1 MTKIQTTL
9 LVLFVASTALAAPKQ
24 HHRHHRPSGSRTG
37 HGKPPSST
45 SGPYG
50 YGNST
55 AVGPT
60 GTGTGAI
67 WPTGYSTYVVSPLP
81 VSSNEAA
88 ETTSETCDATV
99 TVTSSNTVT
108 VTMGAESSTAAAT
121 ALSSGPVESVAPS
134 AFSTSVGYGNDTSSA
149 GPLGPTGIYSTE
161 YPTGTADASSG
172 SYPYK
177 HVSRHK
183 WTSVIVSP
191 SSSSQTT
198 STSVPVVVASSS
210 SSKAYTSSSSTTVKM
225 ASSSSSAAYTP
236 SSSSV
241 KLSTSS
247 AAAVVASSSS
257 IAYTPLSSRAV
268 SSTSAAAVAVS
279 STATSVDHSAGLSG
293 AKRGLAY
300 VNLPWLAPFANAVAP
315 ISWVY
320 NWASIATGLSSNYK
334 FVPMLHDLRDDWYT
348 VAQFIANIPPMIS
361 KIDAI
366 MAFNEP
372 DQTFANG
379 GSQLTPSVAAD
390 AYKKYISPY
399 KVSNPNIQLG
409 APSVCNGNT
418 TTPTLLGM
426 QWLAPFFES
435 CAGCPIDF
443 VPLHWYGWSDG
454 SADQQADVFIKYITT
469 AAAEIAVMAKRPMR
483 IWVTEFAAMPLT
495 DAIKNEAFMNIT
507 LPWLDNV
514 ATMVDRYSYYMVD
527 TNMMV
532 NSAHNALTA
541 SGTLYAGN

>member
-1 MTKIQTTL
+1 MTKIQNTL
-9 LVLFVASTALAAPKQ
+9 LVLFLASTTLAAPKQ
-24 HHRHHRPSGSRTG
+24 RHHHHHRPSGTGTG
-37 HGKPPSST
+37 HGKPSSST

-60 GTGTGAI
+60 GTGTGTGVA
-67 WPTGYSTYVVSPLP
+67 WPTGYSTYIVSPLP
-81 VSSNEAA
+81 VSSSEAA

-99 TVTSSNTVT
+99 TVTSSGTVT
-108 VTMGAESSTAAAT
+108 ITMGAESSTAAAT
-121 ALSSGPVESVAPS
+121 ALTSGPVESVAPV
-134 AFSTSVGYGNDTSSA
+134 AFSTSTVHANDTASA
-149 GPLGPTGIYSTE
+149 GPLGPTGVYSTE
-161 YPTGTADASSG
+161 YPTGTADASSA

-177 HVSRHK
+177 HISYHK
-183 WTSVIVSP
+183 WTSAIIFP
-191 SSSSQTT
+191 SSSSILAT
-198 STSVPVVVASSS
+198 
-210 SSKAYTSSSSTTVKM
+210 
-225 ASSSSSAAYTP
+225 YTP
-236 SSSSV
+236 SSSPV
-241 KLSTSS
+241 KFSTS
-247 AAAVVASSSS
+247 AAAVVTSSSS
-257 IAYTPLSSRAV
+257 VTYSPSSGQAV

-279 STATSVDHSAGLSG
+279 STATSVDHSASLSG

-390 AYKKYISPY
+390 AYKKYISPF

-426 QWLAPFFES
+426 QWLSPFFEA

-454 SADQQADVFIKYITT
+454 SADDQASAFINYTTT
-469 AAAEIAVMAKRPMR
+469 AAAEIAVMAKRPMK

-495 DAIKNEAFMNIT
+495 DATKNEVFMNIT

-532 NSAHNALTA
+532 NGAHNALTA
-541 SGTLYAGN
+541 SGTKYAGKQPVAG